1 MKTESIKKFIPVNI
15 AVLTISDTRNESNDT
30 SGNILVNKIKELGH
44 TVVSK
49 KILKDDKEQ
58 IKKNILAWCDEAV
71 DIIISTGG
79 TGLTGRDTTIEALDE
94 IKDKDIPGFGEIFRM
109 LSYKTIGTSTI
120 QSRAQGIICKGK
132 YIFALPGSSGAVT
145 DAWEG
150 ILKFQLDSR
159 FQPCNFINI
168 IPRLKEK

>member
-1 MKTESIKKFIPVNI
+1 MKTDSTKKFIPVNI
-15 AVLTISDTRNESNDT
+15 AVLTISDTRDESTDT
-30 SGNILVNKIKELGH
+30 SGNILANKIKELGH
-44 TVVSK
+44 AVVSK
-49 KILKDDKEQ
+49 KILRDDKEQ
-58 IKKNILAWCDEAV
+58 IKKTILAWCDEAV

-79 TGLTGRDTTIEALDE
+79 TGLTGRDITIEALDE

>member
-1 MKTESIKKFIPVNI
+1 MKTDSTKKFIPVNI

-30 SGNILVNKIKELGH
+30 SGNILVTKIKELGH
-44 TVVSK
+44 AVVSK
-49 KILKDDKEQ
+49 KILKDDKTD
-58 IKKNILAWCDEAV
+58 IKKTILAWCDEAV

-79 TGLTGRDTTIEALDE
+79 TGLTGRDITIEALDE

-145 DAWEG
+145 DA
-150 ILKFQLDSR
+150 
-159 FQPCNFINI
+159 
-168 IPRLKEK
+168 